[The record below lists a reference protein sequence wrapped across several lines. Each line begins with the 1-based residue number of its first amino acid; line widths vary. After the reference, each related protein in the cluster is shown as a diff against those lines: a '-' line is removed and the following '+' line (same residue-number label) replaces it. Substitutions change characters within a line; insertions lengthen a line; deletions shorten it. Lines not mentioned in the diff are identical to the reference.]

1 MFKHLRFYTAPI
13 PAVAFLV
20 VGVVAVRAVTAQA
33 PAFQESLQVEGIT
46 GDTRLRTLSDMY
58 DEGSYLFQ
66 MGFGYLSADVLSFA
80 GLEAPD
86 TIASFETAAE
96 RLSRAETLLEASL
109 RRDPANAHAWLAY
122 AQSIAAR
129 GAFDAAE
136 AATVTS
142 WKQGPTN
149 ADLAVR
155 RLYLIETVRE
165 LTDTPDAMAEVYAS
179 DLALLREL
187 EPRRA
192 RDFLES

>member
-1 MFKHLRFYTAPI
+1 MFKHLRFHVAPL
-13 PAVAFLV
+13 PALALVV
-20 VGVVAVRAVTAQA
+20 VGVIAVRAVTAQA
-33 PAFQESLQVEGIT
+33 PAFREELQVEGIT

-66 MGFGYLSADVLSFA
+66 MGIGYLNADVLSFA

-86 TIASFETAAE
+86 TIASFETAAQ

-122 AQSIAAR
+122 AQSVAAR
-129 GAFDAAE
+129 GAFDISQ

-142 WKQGPTN
+142 WHQAPTN
-149 ADLAVR
+149 TALAVR
-155 RLYLIETVRE
+155 RLYLIETFRE

-179 DLALLREL
+179 DLALLRKL
-187 EPRRA
+187 EPRLA
-192 RDFLES
+192 RDFLDS